1 MVRDFTATDIFQ
13 VGGLTTSWA
22 IKRDINSSN
31 VFNASSSTP
40 CDFSTSFLANT
51 TTTMA
56 LEIRDDANHNNG
68 RLPSR
73 VKLSRDCSHTF
84 GSRSA
89 TELVWRSWPGVGGA
103 CAMQGRAVRPLCQ
116 RLFADLTWLARN
128 EAILIACLVPSSP
141 RTSSPDSPSW
151 NGKMEAAQIC
161 ISPFLECESGRLPLP
176 RPWPALPALPVA
188 EAPELAEKLISPK
201 CRPTGLCS
209 ARCQVT
215 GTGGQPVTRLLREWE
230 GREGAGGPGPPG
242 RRLASAGPIAG

>member
-151 NGKMEAAQIC
+151 NGKNGSRTDLHFTVSRMRKREA
-161 ISPFLECESGRLPLP
+161 SL
-176 RPWPALPALPVA
+176 
-188 EAPELAEKLISPK
+188 APSLAGAA
-201 CRPTGLCS
+201 RS
-209 ARCQVT
+209 ARS
-215 GTGGQPVTRLLREWE
+215 R
-230 GREGAGGPGPPG
+230 GP
-242 RRLASAGPIAG
+242 

>member
-68 RLPSR
+68 RFPSR

-128 EAILIACLVPSSP
+128 EAILIVCLVPSSA
-141 RTSSPDSPSW
+141 SSPRLLGRPVPTLQA
-151 NGKMEAAQIC
+151 GMEKMEAAQIC

-201 CRPTGLCS
+201 CRPHRLVFG
-209 ARCQVT
+209 QVPSDRDRRAT
-215 GTGGQPVTRLLREWE
+215 CDAAAPRV
-230 GREGAGGPGPPG
+230 GGPGG
-242 RRLASAGPIAG
+242 RWRAWTAWQTAG